1 MDGAALAI
9 ILGLVSAVT
18 LAAANTSIKMGSD
31 ILIGRAFLSWSSALI
46 MAPVALFVPLPD
58 GPTLGAL
65 ALTLPA
71 HFFYQMCLVRA
82 MQHADLSLVFPVMRG
97 AAPLLTACVALL
109 LLGEH
114 LTPLAWVGLVLATA
128 ALLTFVLP
136 PAGTGLRAHP
146 DARALA
152 WAAATAVGIALYNTL
167 DARGTRLAP
176 EPFTFITWLFLLDPI
191 GVTIVVVLRRRRVFA
206 EVARMRWRY
215 GVAAGV
221 LSTISFGSTLYAFSL
236 AEVARISA
244 LRETSVVFAA
254 IMGSRFLREAFG
266 LRRIVAAI
274 ALAAGLVLMQFGG

>member
-9 ILGLVSAVT
+9 ILSLVSAVT
-18 LAAANTSIKMGSD
+18 LAAANTSIKLGSD
-31 ILIGRAFLSWSSALI
+31 ILIGRAFLSWSSAVI
-46 MAPVALFVPLPD
+46 MAPVAFFVPPPD
-58 GPTLGAL
+58 GRTWGAL

-82 MQHADLSLVFPVMRG
+82 MQRADLSLVFPVMRG
-97 AAPLLTACVALL
+97 AAPLLTACVALI

-114 LTPLAWVGLVLATA
+114 LLPLAWIGLIVATA
-128 ALLTFVLP
+128 ALLAFVLP
-136 PAGTGLRAHP
+136 PAGTALRAHP
-146 DARALA
+146 DAAALA

-191 GVTIVVVLRRRRVFA
+191 GVTMVVALRRRSVFA

-215 GVAAGV
+215 GVAAGA

-236 AEVARISA
+236 IETAKVSA

-254 IMGSRFLREAFG
+254 IMGSRFLGEGFG
-266 LRRIVAAI
+266 VRRILAAI
-274 ALAAGLVLMQFGG
+274 ALAAGLVLMQFSG